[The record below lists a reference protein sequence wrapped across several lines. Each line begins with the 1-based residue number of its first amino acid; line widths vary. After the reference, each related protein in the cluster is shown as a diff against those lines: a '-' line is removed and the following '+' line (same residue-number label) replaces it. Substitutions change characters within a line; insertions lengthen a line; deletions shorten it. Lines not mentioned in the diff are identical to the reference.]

1 MIKKIYID
9 PGHSD
14 VDPGAVGF
22 EVERDLNEKTAKYMH
37 EYLQANYVCESKIDP
52 ITNNNPKQTAE
63 NANAWGADLLVS
75 IHNNAGGG
83 DGYEALVFGENRVA
97 MGKIFEKYV
106 KEIGQNSRGV
116 KLRPGL
122 AVLKYSSMPAI
133 LNEGAFVDNKK
144 DIEDW
149 NDDAELKKLGIAYA
163 KAAAEYLS
171 LPKKATASKT
181 PAVYA
186 KTVSVTLPELSYGR
200 KNDDSVKAMQALL
213 KGFGYSVNPTG
224 NYGDGTKKAVEAAQK
239 AYKLP
244 VTGICDAATW
254 KALLGIK

>member
-1 MIKKIYID
+1 MSKRIYID
-9 PGHSD
+9 PGHSN

-52 ITNNNPKQTAE
+52 IANNSPKQTAE

-149 NDDAELKKLGIAYA
+149 NDDAELKKLGEAYA
-163 KAAAEYLS
+163 KAAAEFLNLKKRTAKVETVNIA
-171 LPKKATASKT
+171 LP
-181 PAVYA
+181 
-186 KTVSVTLPELSYGR
+186 TLVYGR
-200 KNDDSVKAMQALL
+200 KNDQSVKVMQTILNML
-213 KGFGYSVNPTG
+213 GFKVSATG
-224 NYGDGTKKAVEAAQK
+224 NFGEGTKAAVMEAQK
-239 AYKLP
+239 AYGIP
-244 VTGICDAATW
+244 VTGKCDAQTW
-254 KALLGIK
+254 TKILGM

>member
-9 PGHSD
+9 PGHSN

-52 ITNNNPKQTAE
+52 ITNNNPKKTAE
-63 NANAWGADLLVS
+63 NANAWGATLLVS

-163 KAAAEYLS
+163 KATAEYLS

-181 PAVYA
+181 QTV
-186 KTVSVTLPELSYGR
+186 KTVSVTLPVLSKGS
-200 KNDDSVKAMQALL
+200 KGEPVEALQILL
-213 KGFGYSVNPTG
+213 KGRGYNVGTTG
-224 NYGDGTKKAVEAAQK
+224 NYGSGTKGTVEAAQK
-239 AYKLP
+239 DYKLP
-244 VTGICDAATW
+244 VTGVCDAATW

>member
-1 MIKKIYID
+1 MIEKIYID
-9 PGHSD
+9 PGHSN

-63 NANAWGADLLVS
+63 NANAWGATLLVS

-149 NDDAELKKLGIAYA
+149 NDDAELKKLGEAYA
-163 KAAAEYLS
+163 KAAAEFLNLKKRAAKVDTVNIV
-171 LPKKATASKT
+171 LP
-181 PAVYA
+181 
-186 KTVSVTLPELSYGR
+186 TLVYGR
-200 KNDDSVKAMQALL
+200 KNDQCVKVMQTILNML
-213 KGFGYSVNPTG
+213 GFKVSTTG
-224 NYGDGTKKAVEAAQK
+224 NFGEGTKAAVMEAQK
-239 AYKLP
+239 AYGIP
-244 VTGICDAATW
+244 VTGKCDAQTW
-254 KALLGIK
+254 TKILGM

>member
-1 MIKKIYID
+1 MSKKIYIN

-14 VDPGAVGF
+14 KDPGAVGF
-22 EVERDLNEKTAKYMH
+22 ARERDLNVKTANYMN
-37 EYLQANYVCESKIDP
+37 EYLLANYDCQTMMTAGS
-52 ITNNNPKQTAE
+52 NNSLTAV
-63 NANAWGADLLVS
+63 ANEANNWKADLFVS

-83 DGYEALVFGENRVA
+83 DGYEALVYGESRVA
-97 MGKIFEKYV
+97 LGKIFEKYV

-122 AVLKYSSMPAI
+122 AVLKYTNMPAV
-133 LNEGAFVDNKK
+133 LNEGAFVDNQK

-163 KAAAEYLS
+163 KAAAEYLN
-171 LPKKATASKT
+171 LPKKAATTTQKT
-181 PAVYA
+181 EA
-186 KTVSVTLPELSYGR
+186 KTVSVSLPVLSYGI
-200 KNDDSVKAMQALL
+200 KGNDSVKALQALL
-213 KGFGYSVNPTG
+213 NGFGYSVNPTG

-244 VTGICDAATW
+244 VTGKCDAATW
-254 KALLGIK
+254 KALLGTK